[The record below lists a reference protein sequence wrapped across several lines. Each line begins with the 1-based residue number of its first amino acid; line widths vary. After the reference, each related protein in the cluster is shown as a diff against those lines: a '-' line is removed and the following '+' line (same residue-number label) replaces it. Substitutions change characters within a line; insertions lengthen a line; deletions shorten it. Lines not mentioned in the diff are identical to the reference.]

1 MGQQIMN
8 KNKIETNEAEAL
20 KRLKKMSDKIKK
32 KNIVPPVDKDEPT
45 GRLSGG
51 FHSIDIEKDYDEKK
65 Q

>member
-1 MGQQIMN
+1 MT
-8 KNKIETNEAEAL
+8 KNKTEINETEAL

-32 KNIVPPVDKDEPT
+32 KNIAPPVDKDEPT

-51 FHSIDIEKDYDEKK
+51 FHSIDIEEDYDDEKK